1 MVLLY
6 VVWRGSLV
14 KRVRTV
20 RGYRAPK
27 ALVVGPGR
35 FRGRR
40 PRVAPPEL
48 CHRAMREGRGEGRER
63 AHDARQKC
71 RRCSSNVE
79 RSSARDEKTVIYP
92 VCLQLY
98 FSAIANKRV
107 LLLV

>member
-14 KRVRTV
+14 KGSARW

-27 ALVVGPGR
+27 APSWGPGGFAAVALAWHR
-35 FRGRR
+35 RNFAIGRCA
-40 PRVAPPEL
+40 RVEAKEENAL
-48 CHRAMREGRGEGRER
+48 MTHG
-63 AHDARQKC
+63 KC

-98 FSAIANKRV
+98 FSAMR
-107 LLLV
+107 